1 MSTEQPLVPVTVDID
16 GTPIMWLGM
25 ANHSPVP
32 AITVCGELDLD
43 TAPYLTDLVEQVAA
57 CRPEQVIIDMADVT
71 FLCAAGLNALLR
83 ANDIVTRTGGRL
95 LLRSPSPQTQRI
107 LAMTATEHLI
117 QPDTGDAPC

>member
-1 MSTEQPLVPVTVDID
+1 MSTEQPLVPVTVN
-16 GTPIMWLGM
+16 GTPIMRLGL

-57 CRPEQVIIDMADVT
+57 GHPGRVIIDMADVT
-71 FLCAAGLNALLR
+71 FVSAAGLNSLLR

-95 LLRSPSPQTQRI
+95 LLRSPSPQTRRI
-107 LAMTATEHLI
+107 LAMTGTEHLV
-117 QPDTGDAPC
+117 QPDTDDATC